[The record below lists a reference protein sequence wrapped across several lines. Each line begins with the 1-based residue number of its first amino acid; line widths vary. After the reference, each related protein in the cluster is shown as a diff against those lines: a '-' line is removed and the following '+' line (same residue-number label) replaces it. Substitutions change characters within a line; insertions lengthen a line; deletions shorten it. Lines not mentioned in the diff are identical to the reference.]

1 MLVNF
6 LKVFHALIMIVVFL
20 VPVVVTKNT
29 SYLSIY
35 IILMTGMLLHWGM
48 HYNNCILTIIEN
60 EMKGVCVSDSD
71 MLRITRNIIAVLLMA
86 LAAMKIYRIDPKF
99 TLLRRMAFPGF
110 LVLMGSSVF
119 TRLSNHQST

>member
-6 LKVFHALIMIVVFL
+6 LKVFHALIMIAVFL
-20 VPVVVTKNT
+20 VPVVVTTNT

-48 HYNNCILTIIEN
+48 HYNNCILTIYEN

-71 MLRITRNIIAVLLMA
+71 MLRIIRNVIAVLLMA
-86 LAAMKIYRIDPKF
+86 LAAMKIHRIDPKF
-99 TLLRRMAFPGF
+99 TLLRRIAFPGF
-110 LVLMGSSVF
+110 FVLLGASVF
-119 TRLSNHQST
+119 TR